1 MKRVVR
7 FAEDGEHYVAGDF
20 GDDGEATQAKINSGE
35 YVVLTMIVYDEDKI
49 TDLTTDDDLFTSDA
63 FLDSLSC
70 IVVESSGFNTGM
82 DYTSGN
88 VDAIDNEYLRSLAH
102 EALRCAGCA
111 IAPGHVHDFEA
122 PTTVRDCIMQLLDFP
137 LDAPVFGFTS
147 GLPPSFAISGDDGNV
162 YISTS
167 DNY

>member
-7 FAEDGEHYVAGDF
+7 FAEDAESYVAGDF
-20 GDDGEATQAKINSGE
+20 GDDGEATQAKITSGE
-35 YVVLTMIVYDEDKI
+35 YAVLTMLVYDEDKI

-70 IVVESSGFNTGM
+70 IVVESTGFTTCM
-82 DYTSGN
+82 DYTPVN
-88 VDAIDNEYLRSLAH
+88 VDTISNEYLRSLAH

-111 IAPGHVHDFEA
+111 IAYGHRHDYKA

-137 LDAPVFGFTS
+137 MGAPVFGFTS
-147 GLPPSFAISGDDGNV
+147 GMPPQFAMSGDDGNV
-162 YISTS
+162 YVSSS
-167 DNY
+167 DN